1 MAGSLARTL
10 IAALAVL
17 AMASSAVTA
26 DDAELRPDA
35 PAQVVTP
42 AKPPEPEVFRAIG
55 RFIDQSLDNLGATL
69 KGAGD
74 TLGDT
79 TKGAGDVAK
88 GIAKDAAEA
97 ADAVVRLPASR
108 TVAGRERCL
117 PAPNGAPD
125 CRIAS
130 EALCKSNGFAT
141 GRSIDIQTTRKC
153 SAQALLA
160 GRLHSDT
167 ECTQES
173 FVVRAVCQ

>member
-17 AMASSAVTA
+17 AMSSSAVTA
-26 DDAELRPDA
+26 DDAEHKADA

-42 AKPPEPEVFRAIG
+42 ARPAEPEVFRAIG
-55 RFIDQSLDNLGATL
+55 RFIDQSLGNLGATL
-69 KGAGD
+69 KGAGE

-79 TKGAGDVAK
+79 TKGAGDLAK

-97 ADAVVRLPASR
+97 ADTVVRLPTSR
-108 TVAGRERCL
+108 TVAGRERCR

-125 CRIAS
+125 CRVAS
-130 EALCKSNGFAT
+130 DALCKSNGFAS
-141 GRSIDIQTTRKC
+141 GRSIDIQTTRQC

-160 GRLHSDT
+160 GRIQSES
-167 ECTQES
+167 ECWQES

>member
-1 MAGSLARTL
+1 MAGSLAQTL
-10 IAALAVL
+10 VAALAAL
-17 AMASSAVTA
+17 AMSSSVIVA
-26 DDAELRPDA
+26 DDAEPDA
-35 PAQVVTP
+35 PAQIATP
-42 AKPPEPEVFRAIG
+42 AKPPEPEVFRALG
-55 RFIDQSLDNLGATL
+55 RLIDQSIGNLGATL
-69 KGAGD
+69 KGAGE

-79 TKGAGDVAK
+79 TRGAGDIAK

-125 CRIAS
+125 CRVAS
-130 EALCKSNGFAT
+130 DALCKSNGFAT

-153 SAQALLA
+153 SAQAWLS
-160 GRLHSDT
+160 GRAPSDS
-167 ECTQES
+167 ECAPES